1 MSNFLNINWKDLMK
15 GLLVA
20 VIGAILTAAY
30 EAINAGTIQFTW
42 AFWQPIVYT
51 GIAAGM
57 AYLIKNLFTNSTGN
71 VLTSEKK

>member
-1 MSNFLNINWKDLMK
+1 MSNFLKINLGDLLK

-42 AFWQPIVYT
+42 VFWQPILYT
-51 GIAAGM
+51 GLAAGM
-57 AYLIKNLFTNSTGN
+57 AYLIKNLFTNSSGD
-71 VLTSEKK
+71 VLKKEK